1 MQAARELVHTDRS
14 YDVELGEIRVRVIQ
28 MGEQVRRMITRSLD
42 ALLAGDAE
50 EARRIIAADRI
61 VNRLEVDTDD
71 LCLRTLARRQPVA
84 SDLRFIATALKI
96 NTDLERV
103 GDLCVNICERVL
115 ELTRPIDEQ
124 SSDHLTAMAARVR
137 IMIDDALRAFC
148 TGDVKAAQRVI
159 DADRVVDQAYLDVF
173 GALFEAMRREPA
185 SVPDRIRLQNVAKV
199 LERMGDHATNIAE
212 MVIFMVRGQDVRH
225 RGRLAAMTP
234 ISVARTP

>member
-1 MQAARELVHTDRS
+1 
-14 YDVELGEIRVRVIQ
+14 
-28 MGEQVRRMITRSLD
+28 MIMRSLD
-42 ALLAGDAE
+42 ALVAGDAE
-50 EARRIIAADRI
+50 EARRIIAADQI
-61 VNRLEVDTDD
+61 VNRLEIDTDD

-103 GDLCVNICERVL
+103 GDLCVAICQRVI
-115 ELTRPIDEQ
+115 ELAGPVDLQ
-124 SSDHLTAMAARVR
+124 SIDHLTAMAARVR

-148 TGDVKAAQRVI
+148 AGDVKVAQAVI
-159 DADRVVDQAYLDVF
+159 NADRAVDQAYVDVF

-185 SVPDRIRLQNVAKV
+185 SVPDRIRLQGVAKV

-225 RGRLAAMTP
+225 RGRLAP
-234 ISVARTP
+234 IGGPGPQRSRPTGEMR